1 MFIHL
6 SIVYVHSY
14 IYYISLRLL
23 EASSAR
29 WQDFTEKGRRG
40 VQKISVEWEGRL
52 LFGYRYP
59 RSQSN

>member
-40 VQKISVEWEGRL
+40 FQKISVEWEGRL